1 MKTSKSKNAEKS
13 VARGASPKPVTG
25 LASLPPTSQLATL
38 GAWMEFAEEVYARG
52 RLALG
57 QVTDNAH
64 DEALYLFLRT
74 LGWPLDSDE
83 SVLTKPLAPAQRIA
97 LREVLH
103 ARAVKRVPA
112 AYLTKEAWLGG
123 LRFHV
128 DERVIIPRS
137 YFVELIPHLR
147 ELLPEDA
154 VVRRAVDVC
163 TGSGCLAILLAEHY
177 PEARVDGLDLSPA
190 ALEVAA
196 INVKAHSAKGG
207 PGRRVR
213 LHKSD
218 VFDALPPPAR
228 PEEGYDLII
237 SNPPYEPSAHVDNQ
251 DPEFAAEPRMAHDGG
266 ADGLVIVR
274 KLLRQAS
281 ERITPHGVAAVEI
294 GGLRKAVNREFAALE
309 PEWLATEDGSDC
321 VFFVRG
327 EKLRAWRAQGRAR

>member
-1 MKTSKSKNAEKS
+1 MKKPTLKTAPG
-13 VARGASPKPVTG
+13 ARPAPALT
-25 LASLPPTSQLATL
+25 ALPPTSQRATL
-38 GAWMEFAEEVYARG
+38 GAWMEFAEEVYASG

-57 QVTDNAH
+57 QVSDNVH

-74 LGWPLDSDE
+74 LDWPLESDE

-137 YFVELIPHLR
+137 YFVELIPYLF
-147 ELLPEDA
+147 ELLPEGTT
-154 VVRRAVDVC
+154 VRRAVDVC

-177 PEARVDGLDLSPA
+177 PEARVDGLDLSPT

-196 INVKAHSAKGG
+196 INVKAHAADGG
-207 PGRRVR
+207 PGKRVK

-218 VFDALPPPAR
+218 VFDAIPPAAK
-228 PEEGYDLII
+228 PADGYDLII

-274 KLLRQAS
+274 KLLRQAR
-281 ERITPHGVAAVEI
+281 ERIAPHGVVAVEI
-294 GGLRKAVNREFAALE
+294 GGLRKAVNREFAALA
-309 PEWLATEDGSDC
+309 PEWLATEDDSDC
-321 VFFVRG
+321 VFFVRA
-327 EKLRAWRAQGRAR
+327 EKLLAWKG